1 MTKRSESVVLSPRDG
16 RKRHSRGCARLP
28 KARLTLE
35 PLEDRTLLSLSGY
48 AFGGLNYDPN
58 QGATPPDTIIAAG
71 PNHVVEAVNQTL
83 LFISK
88 ANLPNSISGTFQS
101 FNDFFPGMEHSIFGL
116 LDVISDPSVYYD
128 PAAGKWV
135 ISILDIDLQHDKGYL
150 DVAVSATSDPTAGW
164 TKFQLNLTDGHDPLI
179 AGNAG
184 LTLWGDFER
193 FGTSANAYVW
203 TVNM

>member
-35 PLEDRTLLSLSGY
+35 PLEDRTLLSLSGL

-71 PNHVVEAVNQTL
+71 PNHVVEAVNQNL
-83 LFISK
+83 LFASK
-88 ANLPNSISGTFQS
+88 ANLPNSISGTVQS
-101 FNDFFPGMEHSIFGL
+101 FNDFLPGMTPSLFRL
-116 LDVISDPSVYYD
+116 LYGISDPSVNYD
-128 PAAGKWV
+128 AAAGNWV
-135 ISILDIDLQHDKGYL
+135 IPILDIDLQNDKGYL
-150 DVAVSATSDPTAGW
+150 DVAVAATSDPTGAW
-164 TKFQLNLTDGHDPLI
+164 TKFQLNLTDGHGPLI

-184 LTLWGDFER
+184 STLWGDFER
-193 FGTSANAYVW
+193 FGASANAY
-203 TVNM
+203 